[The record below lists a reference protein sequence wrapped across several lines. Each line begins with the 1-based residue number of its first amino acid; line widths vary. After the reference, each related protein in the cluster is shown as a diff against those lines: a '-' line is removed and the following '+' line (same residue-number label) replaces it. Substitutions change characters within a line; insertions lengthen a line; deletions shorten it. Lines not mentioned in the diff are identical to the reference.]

1 MTMDQESNTREQ
13 PNAGAAAA
21 EADLIRT
28 TERERLRSLVQ
39 GNMEVADQLH
49 ADDFQLINPG
59 GGSLSKEQYL
69 GGIASGQL
77 KYLVFE
83 PEAIEVRAYGDAAV
97 IRYQSH

>member
-1 MTMDQESNTREQ
+1 
-13 PNAGAAAA
+13 
-21 EADLIRT
+21 
-28 TERERLRSLVQ
+28 
-39 GNMEVADQLH
+39 MEVAQQLH

-83 PEAIEVRAYGDAAV
+83 PDAIEVRVYRDAAV
-97 IRYQSH
+97 IRYQSRIQILVAGTLDAGRFWHTDSYEKRDGRWQAVWSQATRIP